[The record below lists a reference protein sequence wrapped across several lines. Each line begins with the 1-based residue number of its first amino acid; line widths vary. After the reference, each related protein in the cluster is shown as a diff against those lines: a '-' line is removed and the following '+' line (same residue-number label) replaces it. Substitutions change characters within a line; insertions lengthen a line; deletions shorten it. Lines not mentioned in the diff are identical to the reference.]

1 MFHLLM
7 CNNFA
12 YSHNFE
18 LCSFV
23 TELAIL
29 TEAVELTLVFE
40 INFWNYMRLIIFSNG
55 VCFIFAFSSK
65 CLIPKC

>member
-40 INFWNYMRLIIFSNG
+40 INFWNYMRLIIFSSG
-55 VCFIFAFSSK
+55 VFYFSFF
-65 CLIPKC
+65 L